1 MITAQ
6 KSGEEDNGTILK
18 QSFYKQ
24 LSNLA
29 QIQTYELR

>member
-18 QSFYKQ
+18 QGFYKQ
-24 LSNLA
+24 LKVTWHKSKLMN
-29 QIQTYELR
+29 